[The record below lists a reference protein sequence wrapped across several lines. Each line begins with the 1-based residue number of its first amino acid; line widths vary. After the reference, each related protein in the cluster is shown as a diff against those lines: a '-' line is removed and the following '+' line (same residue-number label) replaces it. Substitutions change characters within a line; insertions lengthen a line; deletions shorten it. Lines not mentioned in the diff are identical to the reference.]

1 MSRKSRYLTYTDRLI
16 IEKMYMNKCPNRQ
29 IAIFLGVHPSTIS
42 REIKRGM
49 YERMEPNFGELFWTY
64 SADVAQQNAD
74 YNQTAKGRPL
84 KIGNDRELADHIER
98 EILSGKSPDVV
109 IHQLKEKPFS
119 TVTLYRYIH
128 MGLFL
133 NITAKNLVEYPIR
146 KRKYTK
152 VKKATRPP
160 KGISIEQRPS
170 HINDREEFGHWE
182 MDSVI
187 GKKSGKGESLLVLTE
202 RKTRFELVFHLRDK
216 TASQVVHTLDN
227 TLSMF
232 PNGTFK
238 TITVDNGAE
247 FQNAYGMEYDK
258 DGNRR
263 TSVYYC
269 HPYSSCERGTNERMN
284 RMLRRFFPKGKSLS
298 KVTQQ
303 QCNDAAYWLNTYP
316 RKILNYQ
323 TPEELFQAELA
334 LLA

>member
-1 MSRKSRYLTYTDRLI
+1 MSRNSRYLTYTDRLI

-29 IAIFLGVHPSTIS
+29 IAIFLDVHPSTIS
-42 REIKRGM
+42 REIKRGL
-49 YERMEPNFGELFWTY
+49 YERMDPDFGFLYTAY

-98 EILSGKSPDVV
+98 EILSGKSPDVI
-109 IHQLKEKPFS
+109 IHQLKERPFS

-133 NITAKNLVEYPIR
+133 NITAKNLIEYPTR
-146 KRKYTK
+146 KRKYTR
-152 VKKATRPP
+152 VKASRPP
-160 KGISIEQRPS
+160 KGTSIEQRPK

-187 GKKSGKGESLLVLTE
+187 GKKSGKYESLLVLTE

-216 TASQVVHTLDN
+216 TASQVVHALDN
-227 TLSMF
+227 ILSKF
-232 PNGTFK
+232 PKGTFK

-247 FQNAYGMEYDK
+247 FHDAYGMEYDK

-269 HPYSSCERGTNERMN
+269 HPYSSCERGSNERMN
-284 RMLRRFFPKGKSLS
+284 RMLRRFFPKGQSLS
-298 KVTQQ
+298 KVTQKE
-303 QCNDAAYWLNTYP
+303 CNDAAHWLNTYP
-316 RKILNYQ
+316 RKILNYH